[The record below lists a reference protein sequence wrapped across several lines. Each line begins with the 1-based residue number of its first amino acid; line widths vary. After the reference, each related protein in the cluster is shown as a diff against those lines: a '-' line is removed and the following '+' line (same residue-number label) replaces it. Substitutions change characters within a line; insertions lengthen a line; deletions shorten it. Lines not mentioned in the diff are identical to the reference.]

1 MLDLC
6 DSHNNLDSTQLGAAR
21 RAEQGQT
28 ALGQAYGEFYGGGG
42 SETIADGNGCTNING
57 NNISAVGSTAI
68 GVAAYT
74 TVRGQFSFGGM
85 AARSGNYANDGAT
98 LLQWRGSTTN
108 DTQTEIFLDAASN
121 VRAVVAANRM
131 WVGELYIAAVQSTSA
146 KALWLHRTFA
156 IKRDGSNNTA
166 LVGSVQTLG
175 VDQNTGS
182 PTWSVS
188 IDADDT
194 NESLR
199 IRVTGATSETVY
211 WTASGWIN
219 EVG

>member
-1 MLDLC
+1 MPKVACQEEDLAC
-6 DSHNNLDSTQLGAAR
+6 SCAA
-21 RAEQGQT
+21 T
-28 ALGQAYGEFYGGGG
+28 K
-42 SETIADGNGCTNING
+42 
-57 NNISAVGSTAI
+57 
-68 GVAAYT
+68 
-74 TVRGQFSFGGM
+74 
-85 AARSGNYANDGAT
+85 
-98 LLQWRGSTTN
+98 WRGSTTN